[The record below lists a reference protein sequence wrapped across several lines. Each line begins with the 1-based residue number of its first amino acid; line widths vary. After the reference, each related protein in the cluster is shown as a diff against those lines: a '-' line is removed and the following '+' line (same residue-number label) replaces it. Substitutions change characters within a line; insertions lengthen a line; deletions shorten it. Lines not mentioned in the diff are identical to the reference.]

1 MTFLHWSL
9 TKWCSFLQIFWWC
22 KKSLVRNRCDI
33 CRSLYSFWVVSI
45 LRIQVKSSNWT
56 YFMKMDMCCPKIRTW
71 WLKMYSFCV
80 FQVRLKNSYISYCVG
95 TNLSRL
101 GKKWNILWVFRLIPM
116 PPRLRRLGLLFRMGF
131 HAFKLHRYASAQRN
145 FYFSRAQE
153 VNLVDCFGGIYHCQL
168 NWPFQ
173 VQEVRS
179 SSLIIF
185 PAGESHAPAISLTN
199 PPPNKKFQFNPY
211 IFTIFEPA
219 SCQSWKMK
227 MILKFVP
234 IR

>member
-1 MTFLHWSL
+1 M
-9 TKWCSFLQIFWWC
+9 
-22 KKSLVRNRCDI
+22 
-33 CRSLYSFWVVSI
+33 
-45 LRIQVKSSNWT
+45 RIQVKSGNWT
-56 YFMKMDMCCPKIRTW
+56 YDVKMDVCCPKIRTW

-101 GKKWNILWVFRLIPM
+101 GKKWNILWVFRLI
-116 PPRLRRLGLLFRMGF
+116 RRRRLGLLFGWASM
-131 HAFKLHRYASAQRN
+131 LLNCIDASALRN

-153 VNLVDCFGGIYHCQL
+153 VNLVDCFGDIYHCQL

-185 PAGESHAPAISLTN
+185 PAGESHAPAISLPN
-199 PPPNKKFQFNPY
+199 PSPNKNFQFNTDY
-211 IFTIFEPA
+211 GHVVFLEICFLWN
-219 SCQSWKMK
+219 QNLW
-227 MILKFVP
+227 LV
-234 IR
+234 